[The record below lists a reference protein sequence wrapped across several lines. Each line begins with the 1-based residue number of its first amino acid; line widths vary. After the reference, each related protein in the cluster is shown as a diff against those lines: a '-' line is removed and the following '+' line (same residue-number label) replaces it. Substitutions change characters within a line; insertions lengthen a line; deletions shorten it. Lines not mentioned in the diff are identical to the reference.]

1 MVIDTQDMRADE
13 YVSSI
18 PPEAAHAASECPD
31 TSDLPRAGD
40 DGVEML
46 GRLLIYAACL
56 VFGGACFGVIL
67 AVAAR

>member
-46 GRLLIYAACL
+46 DLLLVYAVVVVIGCI
-56 VFGGACFGVIL
+56 GVASYL
-67 AVAAR
+67 AQAVK